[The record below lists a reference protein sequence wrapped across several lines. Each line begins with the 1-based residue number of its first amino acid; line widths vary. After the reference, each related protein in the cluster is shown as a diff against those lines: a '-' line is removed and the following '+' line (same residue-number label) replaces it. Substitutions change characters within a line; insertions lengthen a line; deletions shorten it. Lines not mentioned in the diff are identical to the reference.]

1 MGVTAGG
8 SLLALFYLPAGMR
21 ASTSLGNWSWLM
33 RSSILNT
40 NLGVWAFTIC
50 RMPGP
55 NSWRTLIP
63 AWRTLIP
70 ASPPIVVPKL
80 LNAPEVERAQYGR
93 LAVAI
98 ATEVSAPRKYE
109 VFSLLFPESSRVMNQ
124 RHSIESGKA
133 GLRSGSEMFRFGFAH
148 QARVDSYRA
157 KYQGRAGF
165 IDERLK
171 FFRLR
176 WRLERRSIGKG
187 FPRTHL
193 PALHF
198 E

>member
-63 AWRTLIP
+63 A
-70 ASPPIVVPKL
+70 SPPIVVPKL

-93 LAVAI
+93 LAVEI
-98 ATEVSAPRKYE
+98 ATEVSTPRKYE
-109 VFSLLFPESSRVMNQ
+109 VFSLLFPESSRVIKI
-124 RHSIESGKA
+124 REA
-133 GLRSGSEMFRFGFAH
+133 A
-148 QARVDSYRA
+148 
-157 KYQGRAGF
+157 
-165 IDERLK
+165 
-171 FFRLR
+171 
-176 WRLERRSIGKG
+176 
-187 FPRTHL
+187 
-193 PALHF
+193 
-198 E
+198 